1 MGNAGFVGLA
11 TITKRRGRVIAVAAG
26 VPIVALALAI
36 VLLLTLGGGSNKTPR
51 GASIPA
57 QDVVGS
63 IGDSEP
69 LRFDPVNGWAATLIL
84 AAALDLNRSVA
95 TSRRSK

>member
-1 MGNAGFVGLA
+1 MTIVWFVVWL
-11 TITKRRGRVIAVAAG
+11 VAD
-26 VPIVALALAI
+26 L
-36 VLLLTLGGGSNKTPR
+36 
-51 GASIPA
+51 
-57 QDVVGS
+57 